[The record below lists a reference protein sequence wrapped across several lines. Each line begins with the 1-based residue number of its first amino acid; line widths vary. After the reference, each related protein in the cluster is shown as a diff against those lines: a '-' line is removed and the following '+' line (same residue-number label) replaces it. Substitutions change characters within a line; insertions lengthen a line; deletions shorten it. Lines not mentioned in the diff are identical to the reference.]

1 MTELAPRRENRRH
14 RRFTLGLPVRVRIE
28 GLEGAG
34 TVELWDVSF
43 RGCCLRVL
51 EKDMPPLP
59 PETKVAFGFVLPE
72 RRMVLAKGRV
82 VRQDHA
88 THAFAIAIEQANVPF
103 YQFLLELS
111 EGHQGLAA

>member
-1 MTELAPRRENRRH
+1 MAEPTRENRRH
-14 RRFTLGLPVRVRIE
+14 RRYTLGLPVRVRIE
-28 GLEGAG
+28 GQSGAG

-43 RGCCLRVL
+43 RGCCMRIL
-51 EKDMPPLP
+51 EPFLAPLA

-82 VRQDHA
+82 VRHD
-88 THAFAIAIEQANVPF
+88 TDTGAFGVEIEQANVPF

-111 EGHQGLAA
+111 ENHQGIAA

>member
-1 MTELAPRRENRRH
+1 M
-14 RRFTLGLPVRVRIE
+14 
-28 GLEGAG
+28 
-34 TVELWDVSF
+34 
-43 RGCCLRVL
+43 
-51 EKDMPPLP
+51 
-59 PETKVAFGFVLPE
+59 AFGFVLPE